1 MELDNMDM
9 KDIENYYTRKLNEE
23 KIQSRLDELL
33 LEESP
38 AYYKLYINK
47 DYFHCLDSYK
57 WGYIIEMYNEV
68 SFVYMKDDIIYKKE
82 QII

>member
-1 MELDNMDM
+1 MDM
-9 KDIENYYTRKLNEE
+9 QDIENYATYKLNEE

-38 AYYKLYINK
+38 SYYKLYINK
-47 DYFHCLDSYK
+47 DYFYYLDSYK